1 MATMTTV
8 RPVEP
13 ASPADPPTR
22 PGWVPD
28 DLYPFEDRWAD
39 VDGNLVHFI
48 DEGDGPVLLFLNGN
62 PSWSFGWRD
71 VVLRLRDRFRCIAPD
86 HPGFGLSQARVG
98 YDLRPASH
106 AAVLEGLIDQL
117 GLTGITLVAYDW
129 GGPIG
134 LWVAGRRPDR
144 FRALVLGNTWGWP
157 MESRAMRLFSAL
169 VGGPL
174 GPLLVDRLDVMLR
187 VFLPR
192 SLRRAPLTPAEVEA
206 YAGPFQGADRR
217 AMRILPREL
226 TTGRAFQRD
235 VERGLAGLRD
245 HPALL
250 IWGDGSTGL
259 GQAELDRWRSTLP
272 RAQVVELTR
281 VGRYLDEDAPDEVA
295 DAIERWWRTAVE
307 PDDRPGSTG
316 GWT

>member
-1 MATMTTV
+1 MATITTL

-13 ASPADPPTR
+13 DAPEDPRTR
-22 PGWVPD
+22 PEWVPD

-39 VDGNLVHFI
+39 VDGNLVHYL
-48 DEGDGPVLLFLNGN
+48 DEGSGPVLLLLNGN

-86 HPGFGLSQARVG
+86 HPGFGLSRPRPG

-106 AAVLEGLIDQL
+106 ARVLEALLDGI
-117 GLTGITLVAYDW
+117 GLTDVTLVAYDW

-144 FRALVLGNTWGWP
+144 FRGLVLGNTWGWP
-157 MESRAMRLFSAL
+157 VESLTMRLFSAL

-192 SLRRAPLTPAEVEA
+192 SLRRAQLTPAELAA
-206 YAGPFQGADRR
+206 YEGPFRDGDRR
-217 AMRILPREL
+217 AMRVLPREL
-226 TTGRAFQRD
+226 TTGRAFLAQ

-259 GQAELDRWRSTLP
+259 GRSELDRWRSVLP
-272 RAQVVELTR
+272 GAQVVELTG
-281 VGRYLDEDAPDEVA
+281 VGRYLDEDAPDDVA
-295 DAIERWWRTAVE
+295 DAIAAWWRTVVE
-307 PDDRPGSTG
+307 PGDRTGSTG
-316 GWT
+316 GTP